1 MGVAYRPASFRV
13 CWWLENLMKV
23 FHIITGLNDGGAEA
37 VLYRLCKHDQA
48 NHHHVV
54 SLSGA
59 GKYGPML
66 EALGVPVT
74 TLNMSSGRPSPQAFF
89 CLVRLL
95 RREKPD
101 VVQTWMY
108 HGDLFGGLAA
118 RTAGI
123 RSVIWGIHNTTL
135 EIGKSSKTT
144 IWITKVLAKLSW
156 WLPAKIVVCA
166 QRAMDVHAELGYD
179 RSKMRFIPNGYD
191 LADLQLGLDAQGEIK
206 ASLVLDQSIPL
217 IGTVGRFDPQK
228 DHSNLLDALAILR
241 DRGLAFQCVLVG
253 TGLDSSNAQIVD
265 WIAQRGLVDHVTPLG
280 RRNDI
285 PKIMNALDLHVL
297 PSAYGEA
304 FPNVVAEAMACGTPC
319 AVTDVGD
326 AAYIVGGTGWV
337 VPPRDASALADAV
350 AAALQDMIDSE
361 LRSDR
366 SSRARSRIEE
376 HFGIERMVR
385 RYENIWR
392 ESFNEREQ

>member
-1 MGVAYRPASFRV
+1 
-13 CWWLENLMKV
+13 MKII
-23 FHIITGLNDGGAEA
+23 HIITGLNDGGAEA
-37 VLYRLCKHDQA
+37 VLYRLCNHDHA

-74 TLNMSSGRPSPQAFF
+74 TLNMSSNRPSPLAFF

-101 VVQTWMY
+101 VVQTWMC
-108 HGDLFGGLAA
+108 HCDLFGGLAA
-118 RTAGI
+118 RAAGI
-123 RSVIWGIHNTTL
+123 RSVVWGIHHTTL
-135 EIGKSSKTT
+135 ELGKSKKTT
-144 IWITKVLAKLSW
+144 IWIAKLLAKLSW

-166 QRAMDVHAELGYD
+166 QRAMDVHEALGYD

-191 LADLQLGLDAQGEIK
+191 LADFQPGLDPQGDMK
-206 ASLVLDQSIPL
+206 STLVADQYIPL
-217 IGTVGRFDPQK
+217 IGTVGRFDSQK
-228 DHSNLLDALAILR
+228 DHTNLLDALTILR
-241 DRGLAFQCVLVG
+241 DRDLAFQCVLVG
-253 TGLDSSNAQIVD
+253 TGLDSSNAQIVEG
-265 WIAQRGLVDHVTPLG
+265 IAQRGLADHVQLLG
-280 RRNDI
+280 RRDDI

-304 FPNVVAEAMACGTPC
+304 FPNVVAEAMACGTAC
-319 AVTDVGD
+319 VVTDVGD
-326 AAYIVGGTGWV
+326 AAYIVGDTGWV
-337 VPPRDASALADAV
+337 VPPRDANALADAI
-350 AAALQDMIDSE
+350 AIALQDVMASQKSHD
-361 LRSDR
+361 L